1 MRSEKPSATV
11 PDMNA
16 PATNLLGGGLYPLVQ
31 AARLAGV
38 EPRSVRRWL
47 KGYSWNY
54 RDGRS
59 SSGPLWTLQYADD
72 EELGGEQVL
81 GFLDLLE
88 LRAIAKFIEHGVPL
102 KVIRATIEQATE
114 QFGPHPLHKKSF
126 RTDGRKMFHEAIEL
140 SGERNLVDFRGRQLV
155 LDAVIRPS
163 LFAGVEYADSGE
175 AQRWFPVQGRKVI
188 VLDPRKQFGEPI
200 IAEAGVP
207 TDTIAAAVKA
217 EGGDRKRVATLYRLT
232 PAAVDAA
239 VEFERRLAA

>member
-1 MRSEKPSATV
+1 MTSH
-11 PDMNA
+11 
-16 PATNLLGGGLYPLVQ
+16 ATNLLGGGLYPLVQ
-31 AARLAGV
+31 AARLVGV

-59 SSGPLWTLQYADD
+59 SSGPLWTLQYAND
-72 EELGGEQVL
+72 EELGAEQVL
-81 GFLDLLE
+81 GFHDLLE

-102 KVIRATIEQATE
+102 KVIRLTIEQATK
-114 QFGPHPLHKKSF
+114 QFGAHPLHTQRF
-126 RTDGRKMFHEAIEL
+126 MTDGRKFFHEAIEL
-140 SGERNLVDFRGRQLV
+140 TGQRNLVDFEGKQIV
-155 LDAVIRPS
+155 FDAVIRPS
-163 LFAGVEYADSGE
+163 LFAGIDYTATGQ

-200 IAEAGVP
+200 IADAGVP

-217 EGGDRKRVATLYRLT
+217 EGGDRKRVARLYRVT

-239 VEFERRLAA
+239 VNFERRLAA